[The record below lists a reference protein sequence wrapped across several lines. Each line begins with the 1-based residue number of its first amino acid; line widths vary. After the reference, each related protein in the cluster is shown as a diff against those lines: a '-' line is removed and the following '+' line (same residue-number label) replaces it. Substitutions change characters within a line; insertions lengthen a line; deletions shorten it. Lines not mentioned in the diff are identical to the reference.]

1 MELVLKNDIQAAGYR
16 LHKYTST
23 NLFQATR
30 SFLGSVLVVGGGG
43 SGGGYSGNG
52 TGGGGG
58 GGAVVEEKMMFIK
71 GWYYRAVVGAG
82 GAGVTGYTQG
92 TNGSNSYIEVLGTSS
107 SNSPF
112 DIYVRGKTTTTTSR
126 NSRTSYLALGGGG
139 GGRSND
145 GSGEPPGSD
154 GGCGGGGGGGDA
166 NPNGIGGQSIQLRD
180 YGYGSGYA
188 GGTSASSD
196 GDCGGGGGGAGGK
209 GEDFQGSSTG
219 NGYFIDGGIGHAS
232 YIEGSLNYYGGGGGA
247 KARNTGDA
255 GLGGLGGGGNGGS
268 NGAANTGGGGGG
280 SESGYNPGA
289 GGSGLIII
297 KYQSSTDLVSST
309 GTTLTG
315 LGRGDVRG
323 SAPTLYGNATR
334 TNAFGGSWLLDGSGD
349 YVTLPASSR
358 YAFGQ
363 NGTIGVWCRWNTT
376 TNFSTNHRVFC
387 IQNDNNAHDLYVNSS
402 GTVYMHGG
410 TVSVSNY
417 TFPKNKWVHICATY
431 DNGTVKIYINGKN
444 MTLSGT
450 ATGKNLT
457 NAGTM
462 FLGAYANGGYN
473 WKGYIDDLNIYS
485 RTLTQRQVRRLRNSS
500 RRRKMIQ

>member
-1 MELVLKNDIQAAGYR
+1 MELVLKNDVQAAGYR

-23 NLFQATR
+23 TLFQATR

-43 SGGGYSGNG
+43 SGGGFSGNG

-107 SNSPF
+107 SNSPY

-188 GGTSASSD
+188 GGTSASSS
-196 GDCGGGGGGAGGK
+196 GDCGAGGGGAGGK
-209 GEDFQGSSTG
+209 GEDFLGSTVS
-219 NGYFIDGGIGHAS
+219 YVVDGGIGYES
-232 YIEGSLNYYGGGGGA
+232 FIEGSSNHYGGGGGA

-323 SAPTLYGNATR
+323 SSPTLYGNATR

-349 YVTLPASSR
+349 YITLPSSDK
-358 YAFGQ
+358 YAFGS
-363 NGTIGVWCRWNTT
+363 NGTIGVWVRWNTT
-376 TNFSTNHRVFC
+376 TAFSTNHRIWCV
-387 IQNDNNAHDLYVNSS
+387 NNNITSLDLYINQS
-402 GTVYMHGG
+402 GTIYMHGG
-410 TVSVSNY
+410 NVSVSGY
-417 TFPKNKWVHICATY
+417 TFPKNRWRHICAVY
-431 DNGTVKIYINGKN
+431 DNGTLKIYINGRLQ
-444 MTLSGT
+444 TLSGT
-450 ATGKNLT
+450 TTGYNIT
-457 NAGTM
+457 NNGTM
-462 FLGAYANGGYN
+462 YIGQYAGGGSYY
-473 WKGYIDDLNIYS
+473 WKGYVDDLTIHN
-485 RTLTQRQVRRLRNSS
+485 RALNQRQVRRLRNSS
-500 RRRKMIQ
+500 RRRKRIQ